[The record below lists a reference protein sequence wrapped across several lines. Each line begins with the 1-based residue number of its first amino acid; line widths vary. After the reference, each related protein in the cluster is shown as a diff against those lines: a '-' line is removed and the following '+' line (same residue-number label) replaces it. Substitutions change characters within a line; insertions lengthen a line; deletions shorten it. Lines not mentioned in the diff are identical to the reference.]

1 MRKSLLTF
9 LFTAFWLTGLS
20 KSDSVCVSSIEIQ
33 GNHKTKAFII
43 LRELSFDTTTQLSE
57 VDLESYHIPRS
68 TANLKNLNLF
78 NTIDI
83 THELR
88 DDCLAIRIS
97 VTEKWYLWPI
107 PFIEFADRNFN
118 QWQQFDFNASRTN
131 FGLYLFKY
139 NQFGRNHTVKL
150 TLGSG
155 YTRAFGLEYR
165 APYIN
170 DKKTIGFDVD
180 TRWVRNREIQYDLV
194 ENREQFHR
202 NDKSDQIEQ
211 YRFNVGVNYRPKLY
225 GRHRI
230 SAGIHNIVV
239 SDYAVDSLNY
249 DYLFNG
255 TGYQG
260 VRLGYQYQ
268 YDKRNNRLFP
278 LRGTYGEIGAEWHG
292 VRDNSYLT
300 LSGNFTRFGV
310 LLPQLDRLKTAFQV
324 VGEYRTAENL
334 PYFFDRIL
342 GYKYAV
348 RGYEL
353 YAFNGRGFVMIKP
366 ELRWMLLKERMFNWK
381 WPVLGNY
388 QKMAAESYFSAFM
401 DIGVIAGSDEN
412 QLLGYGFGINTLLY
426 LDKVF
431 RFEYSWN
438 HWGEA
443 GLKIHFKQAF

>member
-1 MRKSLLTF
+1 M
-9 LFTAFWLTGLS
+9 
-20 KSDSVCVSSIEIQ
+20 SSIEIQ
-33 GNHKTKAFII
+33 GNHKTKSFII
-43 LRELSFDTTTQLSE
+43 LRELSFDSRTLLSKAS
-57 VDLESYHIPRS
+57 LLSHHIPRS

-78 NTIDI
+78 NTIKITYEVKNDCVAIDI
-83 THELR
+83 K
-88 DDCLAIRIS
+88 
-97 VTEKWYLWPI
+97 VTEKWYVWPI
-107 PFIEFADRNFN
+107 PFVEFADRNFN
-118 QWQQFDFNASRTN
+118 QWQQFDFNINRTN

-180 TRWVRNREIQYDLV
+180 TRWIRNREIQYDLLG
-194 ENREQFHR
+194 NREQFHR
-202 NDKSDQIEQ
+202 NDDSDQIEQ

-230 SAGIHNIVV
+230 SAGIHNVLV
-239 SDYAVDSLNY
+239 SDYTLDSLNV
-249 DYLFNG
+249 DYLFSG
-255 TGYQG
+255 TDYQG
-260 VRLGYQYQ
+260 IRLGYQYQ

-278 LRGTYGEIGAEWHG
+278 LLGTYGNIGIEWHG
-292 VRDNSYLT
+292 VQNNSYLT
-300 LSGNFTRFGV
+300 LSGDYTRFGS
-310 LLPQLDRLKTAFQV
+310 LFPQANRLKAAFQV
-324 VGEYRTAENL
+324 VGEYRTAKNL

-342 GYKYAV
+342 GYNNVV

-353 YAFNGRGFVMIKP
+353 YAFTGQGFALIKP
-366 ELRWMLLKERMFNWK
+366 ELRWMLLQERIFNWK

-401 DIGVIAGSDEN
+401 DFGVMAGSDEN
-412 QLLGYGFGINTLLY
+412 ELLGYGFGINTLLY

-443 GLKIHFKQAF
+443 GLKVHFKQAF